1 MDKILETI
9 NLHGGYGPK
18 IKILHG
24 VDIHVK
30 KKEIVCIIGPNGSGK
45 STLVKLIYGL
55 ITHHEGKIM
64 YYPGKEKIDLTNIKS
79 NKMVHND
86 IGFVPQRNN
95 VFPSLTIEENLEMGG
110 FSLTANELKNAKNKI
125 FNTYPILKE
134 RRSLP
139 AKTLSGG
146 QRQTL
151 AMARALITNPKMII
165 LDEPSAALQPNL
177 VTEIMEHVKKL
188 RDDLGVAVL
197 LVEQNAKS
205 GLAIADRGY
214 ILAAGQV
221 VHEDTG
227 HNLLN
232 NTDLGSYY
240 LGHNTEPEN
249 TD

>member
-1 MDKILETI
+1 MKKILEI
-9 NLHGGYGPK
+9 KNLHGGYGSS

-24 VDIHVK
+24 INIHVDD
-30 KKEIVCIIGPNGSGK
+30 KEIVCIIGPNGSGK

-55 ITHHEGKIM
+55 ITHYEGEII
-64 YYPGKEKIDLTNIKS
+64 YSPEEIKIDLTKLKS
-79 NKMVHND
+79 SKMVKHN

-95 VFPSLTIEENLEMGG
+95 VFPSLTIQENLEMGG
-110 FSLTANELKNAKNKI
+110 FSLSKKQLKESIKKI
-125 FNTYPILKE
+125 YLTYPILKE
-134 RRSLP
+134 RKSQL

-151 AMARALITNPKMII
+151 AMAKALITNPKLII

-177 VTEIMEHVKKL
+177 VSEIMERIKNL
-188 RDDLGVAVL
+188 RDEFGVAVL

-205 GLAIADRGY
+205 GLSIADRGY

-227 HNLLN
+227 HNLLT

-240 LGHNTEPEN
+240 LGKTNEEN
-249 TD
+249 KEI

>member
-1 MDKILETI
+1 
-9 NLHGGYGPK
+9 
-18 IKILHG
+18 
-24 VDIHVK
+24 
-30 KKEIVCIIGPNGSGK
+30 
-45 STLVKLIYGL
+45 
-55 ITHHEGKIM
+55 
-64 YYPGKEKIDLTNIKS
+64 
-79 NKMVHND
+79 
-86 IGFVPQRNN
+86 
-95 VFPSLTIEENLEMGG
+95 MGG

-165 LDEPSAALQPNL
+165 LDEPSVALQPNL

-188 RDDLGVAVL
+188 RDELGVAVL

-214 ILAAGQV
+214 IFSCRSSG
-221 VHEDTG
+221 
-227 HNLLN
+227 
-232 NTDLGSYY
+232 
-240 LGHNTEPEN
+240 P
-249 TD
+249 

>member
-95 VFPSLTIEENLEMGG
+95 VFPSLN
-110 FSLTANELKNAKNKI
+110 N
-125 FNTYPILKE
+125 
-134 RRSLP
+134 RR
-139 AKTLSGG
+139 KFRNGWFF
-146 QRQTL
+146 
-151 AMARALITNPKMII
+151 INC
-165 LDEPSAALQPNL
+165 E
-177 VTEIMEHVKKL
+177 
-188 RDDLGVAVL
+188 
-197 LVEQNAKS
+197 
-205 GLAIADRGY
+205 
-214 ILAAGQV
+214 
-221 VHEDTG
+221 
-227 HNLLN
+227 
-232 NTDLGSYY
+232 
-240 LGHNTEPEN
+240 
-249 TD
+249 